1 MTLSE
6 QDVKRFKQRLEDL
19 QRQMTNLLRGSSE
32 IVKSTDDS
40 KGYAQHQTD
49 EGSDDTSLNISL
61 EVSGKEL
68 KILRQI
74 ERALEK
80 VEENTYGICDLT
92 EEEIPIMRLEAIP
105 YANMTVKAQDRFEK
119 GLI

>member
-19 QRQMTNLLRGSSE
+19 QKQMTNLLRGSSE
-32 IVKSTDDS
+32 IVKASDDT
-40 KGYAQHQTD
+40 KGYAQHQADGGT
-49 EGSDDTSLNISL
+49 DDTSLNISL

-80 VEENTYGICDLT
+80 VEENSYGICDLT
-92 EEEIPIMRLEAIP
+92 EEEIPVMRLEAIP
-105 YANMTVKAQDRFEK
+105 YANMTVKAQDKFEK